1 MKKLTL
7 LLALLILS
15 INYVKARKIVYSN
28 LHETTEQKNE
38 HKYSGSWN
46 SLNDSL
52 TIDTLFKGVK
62 KIVFSGHINNK
73 ILVRGSKRE
82 TVALNF
88 DYNLKVKGVYAKKNR
103 RCKLSYTLKDSVLT
117 VDLERKN
124 YVFIGMSYVKETT
137 RMVFE
142 VPENIAVTINAS
154 YGDVEVNNLSNNN
167 YHIKT
172 TSGDIKTERVN
183 GNIDLSCSYGDIS
196 LKQISGKIDA
206 KTISG
211 DIITERVNGNID
223 LSCSYGDISLKQI
236 SGKIDAKTIS
246 GDVKTERVNGNIYL
260 SCSYGDISLKQIS
273 GNIDAKTTSGDITG
287 NNINVVDALNIVC
300 SSGDVDCE
308 LTNPTPELM
317 FNLYTLSGKIKV
329 RRQDLSYKGFGD
341 YAFGQGKVKITAES
355 TSGNIIFR

>member
-211 DIITERVNGNID
+211 D
-223 LSCSYGDISLKQI
+223 
-236 SGKIDAKTIS
+236 
-246 GDVKTERVNGNIYL
+246 VKTERVNGNIYL